1 VNLQSDD
8 FELFGLKR
16 RFLQDR
22 SEIDANWKM
31 LQRQAHP
38 DRFAAQPGAAQRLSM
53 QWSVRI
59 NEAYQRL
66 KDPLRR
72 AAYLCELNGVPVDAH
87 TNTAMPQE
95 FLLQQMQWRETLE
108 EANGPTDLLELQS
121 LVDAAEQALMAQCA
135 DSLDRKNDAVA
146 AAQQVRSIMFIQ
158 KFARDLRREFEKFE

>member
-22 SEIDANWKM
+22 SEIDTNWKM

-38 DRFAAQPGAAQRLSM
+38 DRFAAQQGAAQRLSM

-72 AAYLCELNGVPVDAH
+72 AAYLCELNGVPVDAQ
-87 TNTAMPQE
+87 TNTAMPQQ

-108 EANGPTDLLELQS
+108 EATGPTDLLELQS
-121 LVDAAEQALMAQCA
+121 LVDATERELMAQCA
-135 DSLDRKNDAVA
+135 DSLDRQNDAVA

-158 KFARDLRREFEKFE
+158 KFARDLRREIEKFD